1 MTSAQ
6 TVYKPR
12 IRETPFPL
20 VRVGTAFRNVSDKV
34 DPHLYEPL
42 SVGQLGVTPQLEGV
56 AKQQGDGE
64 KKLVRPGQIAI
75 NSRSDRRGASGLSEH
90 EGVVSVVYTVL
101 QPNLNYVYPQFA
113 HYLFRSLD
121 FQNEYY
127 RWGTGIVDDLWS
139 TKYERLAQI
148 GVPLPDLATQRRI
161 VDYLDKE
168 ISEMDALIKEF
179 ESLVTNLQDRRA
191 LLITSKLYNHLNRCD
206 GNMVGLWY
214 YASINPHTPEFR
226 ELPLGEK
233 IDFLPLENV
242 WPHEK
247 ADYSQKIG
255 WDGGKSSYTQFRRGD
270 ILVPKVTPTVF
281 HGRTMVAETES
292 PVGLATSELHVLRA
306 HPNVLP
312 KWVVYNMLSS
322 KFLDAARGEVTG
334 VAGLQRIST
343 QYLSSFKVPLTPF
356 DKQREI
362 ADELDR
368 EFMRMDSLIEE
379 STRLIENLKARKTA
393 LITEVVT
400 GRKEV

>member
-6 TVYKPR
+6 TVYEPR
-12 IRETPFPL
+12 LRETPFPL

-139 TKYERLAQI
+139 TRYERLAQI
-148 GVPLPDLATQRRI
+148 EVPLPDLVIQRRI

-168 ISEMDALIKEF
+168 ISEMDALIEEVQRLTK
-179 ESLVTNLQDRRA
+179 LVFT
-191 LLITSKLYNHLNRCD
+191 
-206 GNMVGLWY
+206 
-214 YASINPHTPEFR
+214 
-226 ELPLGEK
+226 
-233 IDFLPLENV
+233 
-242 WPHEK
+242 
-247 ADYSQKIG
+247 
-255 WDGGKSSYTQFRRGD
+255 RRGATAGSLLAD
-270 ILVPKVTPTVF
+270 LPVAPVSMFWRVIDCLHITAPFVEVGTNFLVSIEQLGHRNLDLTRAN
-281 HGRTMVAETES
+281 RTDDETFS
-292 PVGLATSELHVLRA
+292 ILRA
-306 HPNVLP
+306 GDRKPAPGDVIMSRNASVGKCSIVREADPPIALGQDVVIFKKNDKHDSRLLLHFLGSDVIKRTIEMSTVGSTLKRINVGTIKKLP
-312 KWVVYNMLSS
+312 YP
-322 KFLDAARGEVTG
+322 
-334 VAGLQRIST
+334 VATLE
-343 QYLSSFKVPLTPF
+343 
-356 DKQREI
+356 KQREI

-368 EFMRMDSLIEE
+368 EFTRMDSLIEE